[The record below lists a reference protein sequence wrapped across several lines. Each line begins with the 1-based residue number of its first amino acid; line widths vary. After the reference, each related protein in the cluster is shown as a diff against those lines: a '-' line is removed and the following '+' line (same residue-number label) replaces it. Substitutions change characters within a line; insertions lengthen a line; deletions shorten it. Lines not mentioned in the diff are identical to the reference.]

1 MTDFLSAAETG
12 TTARLR
18 DVLRAWLTTVFGTG
32 AEVHDLV
39 CLAGGASQ
47 EAWGF
52 TFADRRLVLR
62 RDMGGSLLDYGTD
75 RYDEF
80 RVIQTVHRGGVL
92 VPEPLAYTDDLLGRA
107 AFVMEHLDG
116 ETIGRRLVSQPQYA
130 AIRPVLIEQIATNLA
145 RIHRLDP
152 AELAFLP
159 GSTDPRTAASTEL
172 DRFQAQLD
180 RLGEPHPALELG
192 LRWLRRHLPDTD
204 RVALVHG
211 DYRTGNFIVRPD
223 TGLAGILD
231 WEFAHLGDP
240 LEDLGWLCVRAW
252 RFGADDR
259 PAGGLTDRDTFFRA
273 YERASGTRVEAERM
287 RWWELF
293 GNVRWAIGTLGQ
305 AARHLDGLHRSIE
318 LASLG
323 RICAEIELETLRMIE
338 ELEP

>member
-1 MTDFLSAAETG
+1 METG

-18 DVLRAWLTTVFGTG
+18 EALRAWLTTVFGAG

-47 EAWGF
+47 EAWSF

-62 RDMGGSLLDYGTD
+62 RDMGGSLHDYGTD
-75 RYDEF
+75 RYDEY
-80 RVIQTVHRGGVL
+80 RVIQTAHRAGVL

-107 AFVMEHLDG
+107 AFVMEHVDG

-145 RIHRLDP
+145 RIHCLDP

-159 GSTDPRTAASTEL
+159 GSTDPRTAATTEL

-192 LRWLRRHLPDTD
+192 LRWLRRHLPETD

-211 DYRTGNFIVRPD
+211 DFRTGNFIVRPD

-259 PAGGLTDRDTFFRA
+259 PAGGLTDRDTLFRA
-273 YERASGTRVEAERM
+273 YERASGTRVEAARM

-293 GNVRWAIGTLGQ
+293 GNVRWAIGALGQ
-305 AARHLDGLHRSIE
+305 AARHLDGLHRSVE

-323 RICAEIELETLRMIE
+323 RICAEVELEALRMIG

>member
-1 MTDFLSAAETG
+1 MTDFLLVAGAG
-12 TTARLR
+12 TRARLQ
-18 DVLRAWLTTVFGTG
+18 DALRAWLTAVFGHSAG
-32 AEVHDLV
+32 VHDLV
-39 CLAGGASQ
+39 QLAGGASQ

-62 RDMGGSLLDYGTD
+62 RDMGGSLFEYGTD
-75 RYDEF
+75 RHDEF
-80 RVIQTVHRGGVL
+80 RVIRAAHRAGVL
-92 VPEPLAYTDDLLGRA
+92 VPGPLAYTDDLLGCA
-107 AFVMEHLDG
+107 AFVMERIDG

-130 AIRPVLIEQIATNLA
+130 AIRPVLIEQLATNLA
-145 RIHRLDP
+145 RIHRLDL

-159 GSTDPRTAASTEL
+159 GSTDPHTVPATEI
-172 DRFQAQLD
+172 DRLQAQLD

-192 LRWLRRHLPDTD
+192 LRWLRWHLPEVD
-204 RVALVHG
+204 RLSPVHG
-211 DYRTGNFIVRPD
+211 DYRTGNFVVRAD
-223 TGLAGILD
+223 VGLAGILD

-240 LEDLGWLCVRAW
+240 LEDLGWICVRAW

-259 PAGGLTDRDTFFRA
+259 AAGGLADRATFFGA
-273 YERASGTRVEAERM
+273 YERASGTRVDPARV

-305 AARHLDGLHRSIE
+305 ASRHLGGLHRSIE

-323 RICAEIELETLRMIE
+323 RICAEVELETLRMIE

>member
-1 MTDFLSAAETG
+1 MTDSHVATGTG

-18 DVLRAWLTTVFGTG
+18 DALRAWLTTVFGTG
-32 AEVHDLV
+32 AEVYELV

-62 RDMGGSLLDYGTD
+62 RDMGGALLDYGTD
-75 RYDEF
+75 RFDEF
-80 RVIQTVHRGGVL
+80 RVIQTVYRAGVL

-107 AFVMEHLDG
+107 AFVVEHVDG

-152 AELAFLP
+152 VEFAFLP
-159 GSTDPRTAASTEL
+159 GSTDPRTAATTEL

-204 RVALVHG
+204 RVSLVHG
-211 DYRTGNFIVRPD
+211 DFRTGNFIVRPD

-273 YERASGTRVEAERM
+273 YERASGTRVEPERM

-323 RICAEIELETLRMIE
+323 RICAEVELETLCMIE
-338 ELEP
+338 ELER